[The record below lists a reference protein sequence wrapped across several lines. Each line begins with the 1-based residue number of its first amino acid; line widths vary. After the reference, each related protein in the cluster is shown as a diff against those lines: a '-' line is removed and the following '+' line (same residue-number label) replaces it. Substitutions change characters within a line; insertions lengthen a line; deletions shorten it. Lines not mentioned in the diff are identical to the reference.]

1 MKINSFSVEPT
12 SSCDNEK
19 SSLNTPITEKYN
31 DNCTTIHGRN
41 LGKSR
46 SQSTPSSPLHAQI
59 SNIHT
64 GNSTYGNKLSMQDRK
79 QSLRN
84 SALINRSGSVD
95 TMSPMMS
102 ELSSDVEIITNGELE
117 DDKKEE
123 GEIDEIEEM
132 DEDLLY
138 LRLMALRSIDLRSEG
153 PKEGKFMLKA
163 KSSET
168 KGTSSEVQCID
179 VEDMVDEMEDLLN
192 EADQAA
198 KMSPQNINHDDDG
211 IEIIESEPQVI
222 PVIDVPDS
230 DEEQIDLELERW
242 TKNKSISIASLD
254 TTATF
259 QQTAAHN
266 STGVKYDTKE
276 RFEEIK
282 FSNEPDY
289 SQLVQRLRQTLERQ
303 RKQQNLNEGNK
314 PLDDECYSPT
324 QSPIRETIRN
334 RYQPKIRYDTNEDH
348 LKYSPTQSPLSEVV
362 DTPIGSGGST
372 PGNLSP
378 KIPLNIPVSL
388 TEKTYRFESMSDDQ
402 LPPLPPGS
410 PPNIKVEN
418 DQLKIATIRHVDISQ
433 PPPYTPS
440 PLVTNWNDQGAN
452 GLRSF
457 TPPPPGEE
465 DSPLDSNCY
474 EKSTEHLNSSVDMEI
489 GSDNEAEIQFFKD
502 QKDQVWNYGEHHS
515 SNDLNKNDF
524 DITYHDN
531 ISHTDFKYQPKMS
544 DVLYYENPQD
554 RYNAFLHAVSSRN
567 TTRSNRDSRTGRNY
581 KRKTRKRKIIDSR
594 QEHHVEKRSLIS
606 KDKQHSSISSDKITA
621 DRLRNDKQQIN
632 DNYSDEDDPDQLR
645 ALLLSDLQKKKDKD
659 SNSKKHVEEC
669 AKEGS
674 ETDSKSPDN
683 LLVSTKGIEL
693 RAENLGSKAIPN
705 TLPFNSLVS
714 NTTESFKDQTK
725 NTRNDDASKSSTL
738 HNIKTNS
745 SLNLENEKAQ
755 EKKLSVNTSNKA
767 LGKKLASR
775 ENLLLNVSY
784 VGALSEL
791 SKLSESTQRLI
802 EDVGPD
808 AIIRNFPNLVK
819 PFVIPLNDVNTHI
832 HVSEKTDAMQN
843 NDLGMPDFA
852 SKLDNFMREIRTKSN
867 SKASRNTK
875 VKTTPPPKPVRK
887 NIPNK
892 YKIATGIQRKALKNA
907 KTSSKDLSSSLSPAA
922 KNHLMNASVSSLPR
936 KKQEEYKR
944 LKELIARKEKYRKY
958 SATNIIANQ
967 SQLKSKDIPSALKN
981 DIKRRSSDESSKLL
995 NNKSVETFSG
1005 IEDEADTLREAL
1017 LFNMKKHSSGTPS
1030 KNINK
1035 PDETSTLK
1043 KIAASSNKT
1052 SFPDTIPST
1061 SMKISVS
1068 DTGDRNV
1075 HVDESSSCLSDQCNV
1090 EQRKQLLDSK
1100 EKTLGSIRKTVT
1112 NDLYKLSA
1120 QLSQLKNETNRK
1132 KTAEEY
1138 LQNLKQKLS
1147 EVESLVARK
1156 NERILQIKE
1165 VVMHSHNEISIKRKE
1180 MVRVENECK
1189 NIGSEVFGPFY
1200 KPPQESSRK
1209 IKEKIALIQK
1219 HANEIQPEDKLFHN
1233 STTDAGSQKLEN
1245 KIPDKKTDELNSS
1258 LNTDLCRQND
1268 GKENAFSSLQSLNDK
1283 LEFSES
1289 KQKEIGGFSS
1299 VGSALAH
1306 LRQSGH
1312 TNQYDPHKE
1321 FCRYELQGKCNDDAC
1336 EYQHQ
1341 FPKV

>member
-1 MKINSFSVEPT
+1 M
-12 SSCDNEK
+12 
-19 SSLNTPITEKYN
+19 SSLNAPFTEKFN
-31 DNCTTIHGRN
+31 DNCTIIHGRN

-84 SALINRSGSVD
+84 SVLINRSGSVD

-102 ELSSDVEIITNGELE
+102 ELSSDVEIITNGEPE

-153 PKEGKFMLKA
+153 PKEGKFMSKA

-168 KGTSSEVQCID
+168 KKTSSEVQCID

-198 KMSPQNINHDDDG
+198 KMSPKNINHEDDG

-222 PVIDVPDS
+222 PVIDIPDS

-259 QQTAAHN
+259 QQTTAHN
-266 STGVKYDTKE
+266 STGVKNDANE
-276 RFEEIK
+276 RIEEIK

-303 RKQQNLNEGNK
+303 QKQQNLNEGNNK

-334 RYQPKIRYDTNEDH
+334 RYRPKIRYDTNDDH

-378 KIPLNIPVSL
+378 TIPLNIPLSL
-388 TEKTYRFESMSDDQ
+388 SEKTYRFESMSDDQ

-410 PPNIKVEN
+410 PPIIKVEN
-418 DQLKIATIRHVDISQ
+418 DQLKTATIRHVDISQ

-502 QKDQVWNYGEHHS
+502 QKDQVWNYSEHHS
-515 SNDLNKNDF
+515 SNDLNKNGF
-524 DITYHDN
+524 DVTYHDN
-531 ISHTDFKYQPKMS
+531 ISHTELRYQPKMS
-544 DVLYYENPQD
+544 DVLYYENPND

-567 TTRSNRDSRTGRNY
+567 NTRSNRDSRTGRNY
-581 KRKTRKRKIIDSR
+581 KRKTRKRKMIDSR
-594 QEHHVEKRSLIS
+594 QDHPVEKRSLIR
-606 KDKQHSSISSDKITA
+606 KDKQKSPISSDQITA
-621 DRLRNDKQQIN
+621 DRLRNDEQQLN

-659 SNSKKHVEEC
+659 LNSKGVADMNKKHVDEC

-674 ETDSKSPDN
+674 ETDSKAADKSI
-683 LLVSTKGIEL
+683 VSAEGIEL
-693 RAENLGSKAIPN
+693 RAENLKSTVISN
-705 TLPFNSLVS
+705 TLPFDSLENNAS
-714 NTTESFKDQTK
+714 ESFNDHTK
-725 NTRNDDASKSSTL
+725 NIRNDNANKLSNL
-738 HNIKTNS
+738 HYKKTNS
-745 SLNLENEKAQ
+745 GLNLENEKAQ
-755 EKKLSVNTSNKA
+755 GKKLSAVASKT
-767 LGKKLASR
+767 LEKKLASR

-802 EDVGPD
+802 EEVGPD

-819 PFVIPLNDVNTHI
+819 PFVIPLNDVNMHK

-852 SKLDNFMREIRTKSN
+852 SKLDNFMREIRTKS
-867 SKASRNTK
+867 SPKASRKTK
-875 VKTTPPPKPVRK
+875 VKTTPPPKPARK

-892 YKIATGIQRKALKNA
+892 YKVGTGIQTKVLKNA
-907 KTSSKDLSSSLSPAA
+907 RTSSKDLSSSLSPAA

-944 LKELIARKEKYRKY
+944 LKELIAKKERSRKK
-958 SATNIIANQ
+958 SATNNIANK
-967 SQLKSKDIPSALKN
+967 SQPKSKDIPSALKN
-981 DIKRRSSDESSKLL
+981 DIKRRSGDESSKLS
-995 NNKSVETFSG
+995 NNKTVENNSG
-1005 IEDEADTLREAL
+1005 IEDEADKLREAL

-1030 KNINK
+1030 KTINK
-1035 PDETSTLK
+1035 TYETSTLK
-1043 KIAASSNKT
+1043 EMDASSNKT

-1061 SMKISVS
+1061 PMKISVS

-1075 HVDESSSCLSDQCNV
+1075 HVDESSSYLSDECNLD
-1090 EQRKQLLDSK
+1090 QRKQLLDSK
-1100 EKTLGSIRKTVT
+1100 EKKLGSIRKTVT

-1233 STTDAGSQKLEN
+1233 STTDAGSQKLET
-1245 KIPDKKTDELNSS
+1245 KIPGKKTDELNSS
-1258 LNTDLCRQND
+1258 LNTNLGRQND
-1268 GKENAFSSLQSLNDK
+1268 GKPNASSSLQTVNDK
-1283 LEFSES
+1283 IEISET